1 MQDCFGGVHG
11 YDDPVSETSLA
22 SLCHDETLLSV
33 SQASAPPRRE
43 GMSKMILEG
52 VIILNS
58 TAKQCCTH
66 GVPFG
71 ELCNYCVQQHAAQ
84 MSASYAARSNR

>member
-1 MQDCFGGVHG
+1 
-11 YDDPVSETSLA
+11 
-22 SLCHDETLLSV
+22 
-33 SQASAPPRRE
+33 
-43 GMSKMILEG
+43 MSKMILEG